1 MEPLPGQ
8 LGFDFDELVPADVCV
23 QTPVDD
29 LLLGDCARNQEMPAT
44 LSVGY
49 WRGFTADHPVADAVA
64 RFRQRFGHDP
74 EQVRQ
79 DRGILLV
86 GPL

>member
-8 LGFDFDELVPADVCV
+8 LGFFDDLSAADCAPTPAD
-23 QTPVDD
+23 D
-29 LLLGDCARNQEMPAT
+29 LPLGDCARNQEPAT
-44 LSVGY
+44 VAGAPLA
-49 WRGFTADHPVADAVA
+49 WRGFTADHPLADAVA
-64 RFRQRFGHDP
+64 RFRQRFGRDP